1 MKTLLILTLHQFQTK
16 TVIIMRKAILLFSAI
31 IAFALSAWAENT
43 TGVFMDFYLRGN
55 EESGTMINRSLLQI
69 PTLEVVYDSDT
80 KTIRITSPESQ
91 AADVY
96 VYDSNGAIVGYANSL
111 NTTIQLPSVGSYTIY
126 IEGEGWYG
134 VGYIHI

>member
-1 MKTLLILTLHQFQTK
+1 
-16 TVIIMRKAILLFSAI
+16 MRKAILLFSAI

-55 EESGTMINRSLLQI
+55 EESGTMINRSLVQI
-69 PTLEVVYDSDT
+69 PTLEVVYDSET

-91 AADVY
+91 VADVY
-96 VYDSNGAIVGYANSL
+96 VYNSNGAIVGYANGL
-111 NTTIQLPSVGSYTIY
+111 NTTIQLLSVGSYTIY

-134 VGYIHI
+134 VGYINQRNSLLINNRNL

>member
-1 MKTLLILTLHQFQTK
+1 
-16 TVIIMRKAILLFSAI
+16 MRKAILLFSAI

-69 PTLEVVYDSDT
+69 PTLEVVYNSDT

-96 VYDSNGAIVGYANSL
+96 VYNSNGAIVGYANSF
-111 NTTIQLPSVGSYTIY
+111 NTTIQLPSFGSYTIY

-134 VGYIHI
+134 VGYIN

>member
-1 MKTLLILTLHQFQTK
+1 
-16 TVIIMRKAILLFSAI
+16 MRKVILLFSAI
-31 IAFALSAWAENT
+31 ISFALSAWAENT
-43 TGVFMDFYLRGN
+43 TGVFMDFYIRGD
-55 EESGTMINRSLLQI
+55 EESETMINRSLVQT
-69 PTLEVVYDSDT
+69 PTLNVIYDSET

-134 VGYIHI
+134 IGYIN

>member
-1 MKTLLILTLHQFQTK
+1 
-16 TVIIMRKAILLFSAI
+16 MRKAILLFSAI
-31 IAFALSAWAENT
+31 IAFALSAWGENT
-43 TGVFMDFYLRGN
+43 TGVFMDFYLSTH
-55 EESGTMINRSLLQI
+55 EESSTKVNRSLVQI
-69 PTLEVVYDSDT
+69 PTLNVVYDSDT

-126 IEGEGWYG
+126 LEGEGWYG
-134 VGYIHI
+134 IGHIN

>member
-1 MKTLLILTLHQFQTK
+1 
-16 TVIIMRKAILLFSAI
+16 MRKAILLFSAI

-43 TGVFMDFYLRGN
+43 TGVFMDSYLSTH
-55 EESGTMINRSLLQI
+55 EESSTKVNRSLVQI

-80 KTIRITSPESQ
+80 QTIRITSPESQ

-96 VYDSNGAIVGYANSL
+96 VYNSNGAIVGYANGL

-134 VGYIHI
+134 VGYIN